1 MYPILKH
8 KWSELSSL
16 AKAGL
21 ISGVILILGSLL
33 LGSLW
38 LLNDDYQILFS
49 ELNAQDASAMVTEL
63 DRMKI
68 PYRLAEGGTAIL
80 VERDAVYKTRLK
92 LMGKGLDLRG
102 GVGFEIFNNADL
114 GMTEFA
120 QKVNFQR
127 ALQGELARTIMSL
140 DEVKSARVH
149 LVLPDSSLFKRQN
162 ARPKASISLIMK
174 GNTQLSPEQISGMQR
189 LVAAS
194 VPEIDSASVTIVDHH
209 GVAISKPSTDD
220 AAQGVSGRLD
230 SKRQVEDYLA
240 RKIVAVLDR
249 AVGPGKAI
257 VSVDAVLNYD
267 QVKVTKE
274 DVLPLPNTTGQSV
287 GAIARRRE
295 SVQGGDSYSEL
306 FAGNHNVSSRGVQSG
321 VPGATSSE
329 VEFVNGRRVEQVV
342 SLPGGIRRLSVGV
355 MVPEVSDPVEL
366 AKLKEVVAMAAG
378 INPGRGDAIV
388 VYNHVPVDNRTE
400 APPDPSD
407 QIDTPTPVQDS
418 RSAGHA
424 QRFAPPVSY
433 LVIALALVATLA
445 AVLVLRMRRL
455 VGQSESQ
462 LTPSQREQLLREISL
477 WAAKEKT

>member
-194 VPEIDSASVTIVDHH
+194 VPEIDSA
-209 GVAISKPSTDD
+209 
-220 AAQGVSGRLD
+220 
-230 SKRQVEDYLA
+230 
-240 RKIVAVLDR
+240 
-249 AVGPGKAI
+249 
-257 VSVDAVLNYD
+257 YD
-267 QVKVTKE
+267 Q
-274 DVLPLPNTTGQSV
+274 L
-287 GAIARRRE
+287 
-295 SVQGGDSYSEL
+295 
-306 FAGNHNVSSRGVQSG
+306 
-321 VPGATSSE
+321 
-329 VEFVNGRRVEQVV
+329 
-342 SLPGGIRRLSVGV
+342 
-355 MVPEVSDPVEL
+355 
-366 AKLKEVVAMAAG
+366 
-378 INPGRGDAIV
+378 
-388 VYNHVPVDNRTE
+388 
-400 APPDPSD
+400 
-407 QIDTPTPVQDS
+407 
-418 RSAGHA
+418 
-424 QRFAPPVSY
+424 
-433 LVIALALVATLA
+433 
-445 AVLVLRMRRL
+445 
-455 VGQSESQ
+455 
-462 LTPSQREQLLREISL
+462 QLLR
-477 WAAKEKT
+477 TDY

>member
-1 MYPILKH
+1 MVVSRIDFGYRGGNESLHTRYLFRGKLSVALHDQTNRCLGSCVLAFKEAGILKH

-149 LVLPDSSLFKRQN
+149 LVLPDWVHHAPSR
-162 ARPKASISLIMK
+162 LIK
-174 GNTQLSPEQISGMQR
+174 
-189 LVAAS
+189 
-194 VPEIDSASVTIVDHH
+194 
-209 GVAISKPSTDD
+209 
-220 AAQGVSGRLD
+220 
-230 SKRQVEDYLA
+230 
-240 RKIVAVLDR
+240 
-249 AVGPGKAI
+249 
-257 VSVDAVLNYD
+257 
-267 QVKVTKE
+267 
-274 DVLPLPNTTGQSV
+274 
-287 GAIARRRE
+287 
-295 SVQGGDSYSEL
+295 
-306 FAGNHNVSSRGVQSG
+306 
-321 VPGATSSE
+321 
-329 VEFVNGRRVEQVV
+329 
-342 SLPGGIRRLSVGV
+342 
-355 MVPEVSDPVEL
+355 
-366 AKLKEVVAMAAG
+366 
-378 INPGRGDAIV
+378 
-388 VYNHVPVDNRTE
+388 
-400 APPDPSD
+400 
-407 QIDTPTPVQDS
+407 
-418 RSAGHA
+418 
-424 QRFAPPVSY
+424 
-433 LVIALALVATLA
+433 
-445 AVLVLRMRRL
+445 
-455 VGQSESQ
+455 
-462 LTPSQREQLLREISL
+462 
-477 WAAKEKT
+477 